1 MIVVFNDMMKS
12 ISIFLG
18 STPTLHPADDVVE
31 VVRGS
36 SKYRPHTR
44 VLIDYLLVWMTPAVH
59 TTSAATVIA
68 SPDPPARN
76 FLMLRASTLV
86 R

>member
-31 VVRGS
+31 VVRGH
-36 SKYRPHTR
+36 PNTD
-44 VLIDYLLVWMTPAVH
+44 LIQEC
-59 TTSAATVIA
+59 
-68 SPDPPARN
+68 
-76 FLMLRASTLV
+76 
-86 R
+86 

>member
-1 MIVVFNDMMKS
+1 MIVVLNDMMKS

-36 SKYRPHTR
+36 SKTVNRLPIGLDDPRRPYDISSNGAR
-44 VLIDYLLVWMTPAVH
+44 L
-59 TTSAATVIA
+59 A

-76 FLMLRASTLV
+76 FLTLRASTLV